1 MKVFVAGGTGALG
14 SRVLPL
20 LVQSGHDVTG
30 IARTPVK
37 AEVVRAAGATPVTVD
52 LFDSGEVAA
61 AVAGH
66 DAVVNIATHIPDLSK
81 SLRASAWA
89 EDYRIRSEGTHNL
102 VQAALAAGAA
112 RYLQESV
119 TFFYADAGSEWVDED
134 APVDLPTYAQASR
147 AAEAA
152 AQRFA
157 ASGGVG
163 VVLRFGLFYGAGSSH
178 TASQLG
184 LARRGVSP
192 FLGGPDGYQTL
203 LHLDDAATAVVAAL
217 GVAGGVYNVTED
229 EPATRRRLA
238 EVLGAALNRGPG
250 RNVRGALRLGGA
262 RAAYLGRSLRISN
275 RRFRTA
281 SGWAP
286 AYPTPALG
294 WAQVVEAQAVL
305 DGRNRPE

>member
-1 MKVFVAGGTGALG
+1 MRVFVAGATGALG

-37 AEVVRAAGATPVTVD
+37 ADEVRATGATPVTVD
-52 LFDSGEVAA
+52 LFDPDQVTA

-66 DAVVNIATHIPDLSK
+66 DAVINIATHIPDLSK

-89 EDYRIRSEGTHNL
+89 EDYRIRTEGAHNL
-102 VQAALAAGAA
+102 VHAALAGGAS

-134 APVDLPTYAQASR
+134 SPVDLPTYAQASR
-147 AAEAA
+147 AAEAQA
-152 AQRFA
+152 RRFTEA
-157 ASGGVG
+157 GVVG

-184 LARRGVSP
+184 LARRGLSP

-217 GVAGGVYNVTED
+217 GVPSGVYNVTED

-250 RNVRGALRLGGA
+250 RSVRGALRLGGA
-262 RAAYLGRSLRISN
+262 RAAYLGRSLRVSN

-286 AYPTPALG
+286 AYPNPALG
-294 WAQVVEAQAVL
+294 WAQVVEAQAAL
-305 DGRNRPE
+305 GGRNRPE